1 MDELG
6 DLAGVTAVG
15 PLHQVP
21 LTHDGDRVS
30 SGGGLDVV
38 GHHDHGGALL
48 GEPAQPV
55 QDEGGGVQIEGA
67 GGLVGEDDPGAAGHD
82 AGDGHAL
89 ALPSGELVGLEAGAV
104 SEPDGVK
111 GLPGLGAVQ
120 GTPGQA
126 RGHGDVVGGTQG
138 GNEVVLLEDEA
149 DVAGAEPG
157 PLGGPHPGGEGAE
170 HGHLSAGGLIEAGHA
185 VQQRGLARPGG
196 PDDGG
201 EAALGQV
208 GVDMVQGSDAGVLAS
223 GDLVDTGQA
232 AQTDGDR
239 RRRARPGR
247 RSGRRQG

>member
-1 MDELG
+1 M
-6 DLAGVTAVG
+6 
-15 PLHQVP
+15 
-21 LTHDGDRVS
+21 
-30 SGGGLDVV
+30 
-38 GHHDHGGALL
+38 
-48 GEPAQPV
+48 
-55 QDEGGGVQIEGA
+55 
-67 GGLVGEDDPGAAGHD
+67 
-82 AGDGHAL
+82 
-89 ALPSGELVGLEAGAV
+89 GLEAGAV
-104 SEPDGVK
+104 SEPDGVE

-138 GNEVVLLEDEA
+138 GDEVVLLEDEA

-157 PLGGPHPGGEGAE
+157 PLGGTHPGGEGAE

-208 GVDMVQGSDAGVLAS
+208 GVDVVQGGDAGVLAS
-223 GDLVDTGQA
+223 GDLVDAGEA
-232 AQTDGDR
+232 AQPDGDG

-247 RSGRRQG
+247 RGTERQAGGGGGRVGGGQGRVSSHASSLTTSAFPSHPAIWRIGGGASPTSRAGPPPRAPLSAAHQTPTCGHRPASSSAHSPQRGERAEQTWRPCSMSR

>member
-1 MDELG
+1 M
-6 DLAGVTAVG
+6 
-15 PLHQVP
+15 
-21 LTHDGDRVS
+21 
-30 SGGGLDVV
+30 
-38 GHHDHGGALL
+38 
-48 GEPAQPV
+48 
-55 QDEGGGVQIEGA
+55 
-67 GGLVGEDDPGAAGHD
+67 
-82 AGDGHAL
+82 
-89 ALPSGELVGLEAGAV
+89 GLEAGAV

-111 GLPGLGAVQ
+111 GLLGLGAVQ

-170 HGHLSAGGLIEAGHA
+170 HGHLSAGGLIETGHA

-208 GVDMVQGSDAGVLAS
+208 GVDVIQGGDAGVLAS
-223 GDLVDTGQA
+223 GDLVDAGEA
-232 AQTDGDR
+232 AQPDGDGR
-239 RRRARPGR
+239 RRVRPGR
-247 RSGRRQG
+247 RRGRWLGCGGGGGRIGGGQGRVSSHASSLTASPLPAHPAIWRIGGGASPTPARAASARRLASSSRAFFA